1 MSINIESKLNNEND
15 FWDISLKGELD
26 VSTADKLKEYLH
38 NLADEKIL
46 DMKINLDKLDY
57 IDSTGL
63 GVMIGVLKKLKTDNK
78 EIHILNPKSNV
89 KKIFTIT
96 GLDEIFK
103 MEG

>member
-1 MSINIESKLNNEND
+1 MSINIASNLNNENN
-15 FWDISLKGELD
+15 FWEIHLEGELD
-26 VSTADKLKEYLH
+26 VSSADKLKEYLH

-46 DMKINLDKLDY
+46 DMKINLENLDY

-78 EIHILNPKSNV
+78 EICILNPKNNV

-96 GLDEIFK
+96 GLDKIFK

>member
-1 MSINIESKLNNEND
+1 MSINIASNLNNENN
-15 FWDISLKGELD
+15 FWEIHLEGELD
-26 VSTADKLKEYLH
+26 VSSADKLKEYLH
-38 NLADEKIL
+38 NLADEKII
-46 DMKINLDKLDY
+46 DMKINLENLDY

-78 EIHILNPKSNV
+78 EIYILNPKNNV

-96 GLDEIFK
+96 GLDKIFK

>member
-1 MSINIESKLNNEND
+1 MSINIDSKLNKEKG
-15 FWDISLKGELD
+15 FWDISVEGELD

-46 DMKINLDKLDY
+46 DMKINLDTLDY

-63 GVMIGVLKKLKTDNK
+63 GVMIGVLKKLKMDNK
-78 EIHILNPKSNV
+78 EIYILNPKSNV

-96 GLDEIFK
+96 GLDKIFK
-103 MEG
+103 VEG

>member
-1 MSINIESKLNNEND
+1 MSININSTLDSQNK
-15 FWDISLKGELD
+15 FWDINLGGELD
-26 VSTADKLKEYLH
+26 VSTSDKLKEYLH
-38 NLADEKIL
+38 KLADQEML
-46 DMKINLDKLDY
+46 DMKINLENLEY

-96 GLDEIFK
+96 GLDKIFK
-103 MEG
+103 VEG